1 MDKGYIRPNF
11 RIKSDLHTKFKK
23 TCALCEVSMQ
33 EMITMWIKRFVEK
46 NGRISK

>member
-1 MDKGYIRPNF
+1 MQVRPNF
-11 RIKSDLHTKFKK
+11 KIPIDLHTKFKK

-33 EMITMWIKRFVEK
+33 DVIIFLIKRWVKK